1 MMELTITSM
10 TPADRLYTYNQS
22 SQLEGQ
28 TGCIGHLRGD
38 FGAGKEFYTSWFDH
52 RREYKTDE
60 FKTELDE
67 VVNTLREKNGLL
79 CTRDSMTRFCYR
91 KYPEE
96 ITRLTE
102 RIAGYEQDVALAAAH
117 PKAQEGFCG
126 MEVDGKHY
134 TEKEDAGKAIIDV
147 CTRMTGSDAVLLGQ
161 YRGFSMVLAYDGRS
175 NEYRITL
182 KGTLSHTVTLGADVF
197 GNITRL
203 DNALENLAG
212 SLQAEQN
219 SLEETKT
226 QLENART
233 ELAAPF
239 AREEELAEKT
249 ARLKELNILL
259 NMDEK
264 DKTLLDDT
272 PDEGEDVP
280 ARRVAE
286 LAR

>member
-1 MMELTITSM
+1 
-10 TPADRLYTYNQS
+10 
-22 SQLEGQ
+22 
-28 TGCIGHLRGD
+28 
-38 FGAGKEFYTSWFDH
+38 
-52 RREYKTDE
+52 
-60 FKTELDE
+60 
-67 VVNTLREKNGLL
+67 
-79 CTRDSMTRFCYR
+79 
-91 KYPEE
+91 
-96 ITRLTE
+96 
-102 RIAGYEQDVALAAAH
+102 
-117 PKAQEGFCG
+117 
-126 MEVDGKHY
+126 
-134 TEKEDAGKAIIDV
+134 
-147 CTRMTGSDAVLLGQ
+147 MTGSDAVLLGQ

-182 KGTLSHTVTLGADVF
+182 KGTLSHTVTLGPDVF